1 MLKRIKNLLHIKTKE
16 AELTSGEKIDNLFDS
31 LNEDIILLHLGE
43 DLADFGQLF
52 CSIIQELREEIK
64 FECGFIIPEVHVL
77 DWEFLQENEFR
88 LYIKNKQI
96 EHGFL
101 IPNEKGIREEFYEI
115 LKTSLYE
122 NIDKIFTN
130 EIAEKYIDT
139 VQRKNGWLIWN
150 ITNILSIVDLKTIML
165 DIIQK
170 GKSLNNINYIFEQI
184 GNQILTEGKYRDCL
198 IKHNPHVIAKEIVE
212 QL

>member
-43 DLADFGQLF
+43 DLAEFEQLF
-52 CSIIQELREEIK
+52 CSIIQKLREEIK
-64 FECGFIIPEVHVL
+64 FECGFIIPEVHVQ
-77 DWEFLQENEFR
+77 DWVLLQENEFR
-88 LYIKNKQI
+88 LYIKGKQVK
-96 EHGFL
+96 HGFL

-115 LKTSLYE
+115 FKTLLYE
-122 NIDKIFTN
+122 NIDRIFTN

-150 ITNILSIVDLKTIML
+150 ITNVLSIVDLKTIML

-170 GKSLNNINYIFEQI
+170 GKSLTIRFS
-184 GNQILTEGKYRDCL
+184 L
-198 IKHNPHVIAKEIVE
+198 P
-212 QL
+212 